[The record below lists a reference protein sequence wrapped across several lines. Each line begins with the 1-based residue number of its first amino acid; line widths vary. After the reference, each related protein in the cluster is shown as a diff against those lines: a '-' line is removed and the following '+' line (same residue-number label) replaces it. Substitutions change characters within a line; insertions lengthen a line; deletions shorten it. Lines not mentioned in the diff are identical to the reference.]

1 MAKQTRLIQGY
12 SQKSIGKNIGF
23 EMKKHT
29 GMKQAQAVAIA
40 LSTARANAPKNMK
53 AKFNPPKGK

>member
-1 MAKQTRLIQGY
+1 MARQTKLIQGY
-12 SQKSIGKNIGF
+12 SAKSIGKNIGY

-53 AKFNPPKGK
+53 SQFTKKK

>member
-1 MAKQTRLIQGY
+1 MAKQTKLIQGY
-12 SQKSIGKNIGF
+12 SQKSISKNIGY

-40 LSTARANAPKNMK
+40 LNTARANAPKGMK
-53 AKFNPPKGK
+53 AKFTPKKK

>member
-1 MAKQTRLIQGY
+1 MTKQTKLIQGY
-12 SQKSIGKNIGF
+12 STKSISKNIGY

-40 LSTARANAPKNMK
+40 LSTARANAPKGMK
-53 AKFNPPKGK
+53 AKFNPPKK

>member
-1 MAKQTRLIQGY
+1 MARQTRLIQGY
-12 SQKSIGKNIGF
+12 SARTIGKNIGY

-40 LSTARANAPKNMK
+40 LSTARANAPTGMK
-53 AKFNPPKGK
+53 AKFTKKGK

>member
-1 MAKQTRLIQGY
+1 MAKQTKLIQGY
-12 SQKSIGKNIGF
+12 SQKSIGKNIGY

-40 LSTARANAPKNMK
+40 LSTARANAPKK
-53 AKFNPPKGK
+53 LKSRFTPKGK